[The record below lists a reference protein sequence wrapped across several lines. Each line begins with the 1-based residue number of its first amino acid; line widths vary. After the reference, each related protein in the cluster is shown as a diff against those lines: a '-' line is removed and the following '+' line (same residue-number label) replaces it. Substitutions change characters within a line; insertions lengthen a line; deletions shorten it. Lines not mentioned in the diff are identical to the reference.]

1 METMSGMR
9 SYNTNIRVKER
20 VKTKGQCRPSDNP
33 FDRGKNI
40 VGLDNKNRKKE
51 NKFEKLR
58 KEIEKEKDLDIKQE
72 LKKGNIVTII
82 DSTLDYYY

>member
-1 METMSGMR
+1 
-9 SYNTNIRVKER
+9 
-20 VKTKGQCRPSDNP
+20 
-33 FDRGKNI
+33 

-58 KEIEKEKDLDIKQE
+58 KEIEKERDIDIKQE

-82 DSTLDYYY
+82 DSSLDY